1 MVNHVQGK
9 QFGRVVND
17 ALVLN
22 SDRALGRATIK
33 VLDHHRVAIET
44 LHATVKPG
52 ETRVAIKDKRIDG
65 VSVELGDFRD
75 FVDAD
80 GNGRIHGQWGTPPP
94 ERYPSLPA
102 AGRGPFRDLRSGSEQ
117 RRRNQGW
124 RQGFFASFFRRREF
138 LNLVGRVLI

>member
-9 QFGRVVND
+9 QFGRVVNN

-22 SDRALGRATIK
+22 SDHALGRATIK

-65 VSVELGDFRD
+65 VIVELGDFRD
-75 FVDAD
+75 FVVAD
-80 GNGRIHGQWGTPPP
+80 GNGEIHGQWGTPPP
-94 ERYPSLPA
+94 ER
-102 AGRGPFRDLRSGSEQ
+102 
-117 RRRNQGW
+117 
-124 RQGFFASFFRRREF
+124 
-138 LNLVGRVLI
+138 

>member
-1 MVNHVQGK
+1 M
-9 QFGRVVND
+9 
-17 ALVLN
+17 
-22 SDRALGRATIK
+22 
-33 VLDHHRVAIET
+33 LDHHRVAIEI

-65 VSVELGDFRD
+65 VFVELGDFRD
-75 FVDAD
+75 FVVAD
-80 GNGRIHGQWGTPPP
+80 GNGGIHGQWGTPPP

-138 LNLVGRVLI
+138 LNLADIPVFGKKCPSLRSEGPARSD

>member
-1 MVNHVQGK
+1 
-9 QFGRVVND
+9 
-17 ALVLN
+17 
-22 SDRALGRATIK
+22 

-75 FVDAD
+75 FVVAD
-80 GNGRIHGQWGTPPP
+80 GNGGIHGQWGTPPP

-124 RQGFFASFFRRREF
+124 HQGFFASFFRRREF
-138 LNLVGRVLI
+138 LNLADIPVFGKKCPSLRSEGPARSD